1 MKSQN
6 IILPLLFLVV
16 LITGCTQGT
25 VSPSSTIPAVPEAT
39 IEVPQLP
46 TSTASILVSTETG
59 PEGKITVMAA
69 ASLTESFT
77 EIGKLFEEQNPNTTV
92 EFGFGGSQ
100 QLAQQIQQDA
110 PVDVFASASKK
121 YMDAVIESG
130 QVTQETQKVF
140 AENKL
145 VVIYPKQNPAGIKEF
160 IDLSKSNLKLVLASK
175 QVPVGQYS
183 IEFLTKAAAEPTIGV
198 DFQDLVLKNVVSYE
212 DNVKSV
218 LAKVSLGEADAGIVY
233 FSDVTG
239 DVKNK
244 VEMIAIPDALNTV
257 AKYPIAALNI
267 SKEPELAAK
276 FVEFVLSP
284 TGQEILAK
292 HGFIPV
298 K

>member
-1 MKSQN
+1 MKKQKILSLFILFAILLAGCSQASVASQ
-6 IILPLLFLVV
+6 P
-16 LITGCTQGT
+16 
-25 VSPSSTIPAVPEAT
+25 TIPPVPEPTIAAT
-39 IEVPQLP
+39 QLP
-46 TSTASILVSTETG
+46 TAAPVVVPTVEV
-59 PEGKITVMAA
+59 PEGKIIVLAA

-77 EIGKLFEEQNPNTTV
+77 EIGKLFEQKNPNTTV

-121 YMDAVIESG
+121 YMDAVIELG

-145 VVIYPKQNPAGIKEF
+145 VVIYPKQNPAGMKDIK
-160 IDLSKSNLKLVLASK
+160 DLSKPKLKLVLAAK
-175 QVPVGQYS
+175 EVPVGQYS
-183 IEFLTKAAAEPTIGV
+183 IEFLTKAAADHTFGV

-239 DVKNK
+239 DAKNK
-244 VEMIAIPDALNTV
+244 VDMLAIPDALNTV
-257 AKYPIAALNI
+257 AKYPIAALNN
-267 SKEPELAAK
+267 SKTPELAEM
-276 FVEFVLSP
+276 FVEFVMSS

-292 HGFIPV
+292 YGFISV